1 MLRAFRWLCTVA
13 FGAHRGDRAAEA
25 AGHVRALR
33 NGPCDVFLDGSS
45 ALGAERA
52 YSGQLA
58 DRILGSLMH
67 FSEKQ
72 IFMKAAG
79 LKTLPSGCHGISWA
93 MAHKRGKRRKYT

>member
-1 MLRAFRWLCTVA
+1 
-13 FGAHRGDRAAEA
+13 
-25 AGHVRALR
+25 
-33 NGPCDVFLDGSS
+33 
-45 ALGAERA
+45 
-52 YSGQLA
+52 
-58 DRILGSLMH
+58 MH